1 MPDIGDIVQ
10 YEDAGKGLV
19 FSVFDPDTMV
29 NEDHSNL
36 DYQNGL
42 TFTGIGLPEFVTVNK
57 YDKDQFSIGIDP
69 KNGDVGIYE
78 ITVQATDNY
87 GASDQTTFT
96 LTILNSNDPPIFETE
111 DLYILEESTFSFQLE
126 AFDPDPNDELVFSSL
141 YGPDFAQGNVP
152 DWINLTP
159 DGLLSGTAMKIGLAT
174 CGCQLQ

>member
-1 MPDIGDIVQ
+1 MNDRPVMPDIGDIIQ

-42 TFTGIGLPEFVTVNK
+42 TFTGIDLPEFVTVYK
-57 YDKDQFSIGIDP
+57 YNKDQFQIGIDP

-78 ITVQATDNY
+78 ITAQATDNY

-96 LTILNSNDPPIFETE
+96 LTILTLTIHQSSKLKIF
-111 DLYILEESTFSFQLE
+111 IF
-126 AFDPDPNDELVFSSL
+126 
-141 YGPDFAQGNVP
+141 
-152 DWINLTP
+152 
-159 DGLLSGTAMKIGLAT
+159 
-174 CGCQLQ
+174 